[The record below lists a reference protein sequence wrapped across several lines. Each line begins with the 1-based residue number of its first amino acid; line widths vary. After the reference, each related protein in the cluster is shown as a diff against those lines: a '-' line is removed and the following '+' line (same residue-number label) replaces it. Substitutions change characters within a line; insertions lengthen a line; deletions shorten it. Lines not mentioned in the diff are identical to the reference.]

1 MKKRLFAILVL
12 ASLVLMLAIPAFAS
26 GTEGYIIDE
35 CDTISAE
42 RLAELNEKAAG
53 IVNGTGINVVFVIT
67 DKSGEGGILGYIEDL
82 YSERFGGTAGIIVGH
97 DTNLGKWA
105 AERFGEAAELLT
117 ESDEDALFDAYN
129 EELTYG
135 EGVEAY
141 LNAAAER
148 ITAAHAATMPEDNLT
163 EAPISQPTSVNGVH
177 VVDMA
182 DLLSDD
188 EEAQLR
194 SKLEEISNRQNAD
207 VVFVTVNS
215 TGNKSAMDF
224 ADDFFDYNG
233 YRTDG
238 ILMLVSMQ
246 NRDWWVSTAGRGI
259 TAVTEDALDRYEEES
274 VFYMKYEDYATACS
288 KFADLSD
295 EFLTLEAQGTPY
307 QKPEEKSS
315 SGLATAGVVSAG
327 VGLATGAI
335 GTGSMKSKLK
345 SVHRKRSATE
355 YMKRDSL
362 NIVDASEIYL
372 YSNVTRTYIERD
384 RDSHSGGGGVHVSS
398 SGTTHGGGG
407 GHF

>member
-1 MKKRLFAILVL
+1 M
-12 ASLVLMLAIPAFAS
+12 
-26 GTEGYIIDE
+26 
-35 CDTISAE
+35 
-42 RLAELNEKAAG
+42 
-53 IVNGTGINVVFVIT
+53 NGTGINVVFVIT

-135 EGVEAY
+135 EGVEAF
-141 LNAAAER
+141 LTAAAER
-148 ITAAHAATMPEDNLT
+148 ITAAVNGENTLT
-163 EAPISQPTSVNGVH
+163 EVTAQPTSVNGVH

-182 DLLSDD
+182 DLLSDE

-215 TGNKSAMDF
+215 TGNKSAMEF

-246 NRDWWVSTAGRGI
+246 NSDWWVSTAGRGI
-259 TAVTEDALDRYEEES
+259 TAVTEDALERYEEES
-274 VFYMKYEDYATACS
+274 VTYLTYADYSTACS

-295 EFLTLEAQGTPY
+295 EFLTLEKQGTPY

-372 YSNVTRTYIERD
+372 YSNVTRTYIDRD
-384 RDSHSGGGGVHVSS
+384 RGSSGGGGGGVHVSS

>member
-35 CDTISAE
+35 CDTISEE
-42 RLAELNEKAAG
+42 RLAELNEQAAR
-53 IVNGTGINVVFVIT
+53 IANDTGMNVVFVIT

-105 AERFGEAAELLT
+105 AERFGEAAELLS

-129 EELTYG
+129 NELTYG
-135 EGVEAY
+135 EGVEAF
-141 LNAAAER
+141 LTAAAER
-148 ITAAHAATMPEDNLT
+148 ITAAVNGENTLT
-163 EAPISQPTSVNGVH
+163 EVTAQPTSVNGVH
-177 VVDMA
+177 VVDMV
-182 DLLSDD
+182 DLLSDE

-246 NRDWWVSTAGRGI
+246 NSDWWVSTAGRGI
-259 TAVTEDALDRYEEES
+259 TAVTDDALERYEEES
-274 VFYMKYEDYATACS
+274 VTYLTYANYYTACS

-295 EFLTLEAQGTPY
+295 EFLTLEKQGTPY

-372 YSNVTRTYIERD
+372 YSNVTRTYIDRD
-384 RDSHSGGGGVHVSS
+384 RGSSGGGGGGVHISS

>member
-1 MKKRLFAILVL
+1 MKKRLFAIIVL
-12 ASLVLMLAIPAFAS
+12 AALALMLAIPALAS
-26 GTEGYIIDE
+26 GSESYVIDE
-35 CDTISAE
+35 CDTISEE
-42 RLAELNEKAAG
+42 RLAELNEKAAQ
-53 IVNGTGINVVFVIT
+53 IANGTGINVVFVIT

-105 AERFGEAAELLT
+105 AARIGEAAELLT

-129 EELTYG
+129 NELTYG
-135 EGVEAY
+135 AGVEAF
-141 LNAAAER
+141 LTAASER
-148 ITAAHAATMPEDNLT
+148 ITAAINGEGETLT
-163 EAPISQPTSVNGVH
+163 EVTAQPTSVNGVH

-182 DLLSDD
+182 DLLSDE

-215 TGNKSAMDF
+215 TGNKSAMEF

-238 ILMLVSMQ
+238 ILMLISMQ
-246 NRDWWVSTAGRGI
+246 NREWWVSTAGRGI
-259 TAVTEDALDRYEEES
+259 PAVTEDALDRYEEES
-274 VFYMKYEDYATACS
+274 VFYMKYADYATACS

-307 QKPEEKSS
+307 QKTVEKSS
-315 SGLATAGVVSAG
+315 SGLAAAGAVSAG

-345 SVHRKRSATE
+345 SVHRKRSASE

-362 NIVDASEIYL
+362 NMVDASEIYL
-372 YSNVTRTYIERD
+372 YSNVTRTYIDRD
-384 RDSHSGGGGVHVSS
+384 RDSHSGGGGGVHISS